1 MRLCELHIHKK
12 MAALLEPG
20 SKRRKSAPTAEG
32 STSGN
37 ARRFVST
44 WKTTFLWVFLDERKA
59 MRCQYCT
66 DAGKANTFTRRCD
79 KMH

>member
-12 MAALLEPG
+12 MAALG
-20 SKRRKSAPTAEG
+20 SKCRKSAPTAEG

-37 ARRFVST
+37 ARRFVPA
-44 WKTTFLWVFLDERKA
+44 WKTTFPWVFLDERKV